1 MCVVCLDQRLDEYG
15 IPIPTYAL
23 VNRAFPDQELDY
35 FLEEEDFVEVHGKRI
50 MKPFVEKPV
59 DGKHTWRILF
69 SPFCNNFKT
78 INIHKVCT
86 VHSVEG
92 EDVSSDG
99 LLYTKS
105 LYFENENGCLPSFWM
120 SR

>member
-59 DGKHTWRILF
+59 DGD
-69 SPFCNNFKT
+69 N
-78 INIHKVCT
+78 
-86 VHSVEG
+86 HSVMIYYP
-92 EDVSSDG
+92 SSAGGGMKELFRKVRATDASTSVFWDG
-99 LLYTKS
+99 
-105 LYFENENGCLPSFWM
+105 M
-120 SR
+120 

>member
-1 MCVVCLDQRLDEYG
+1 MVSIMEDSVFTFLQQFQNYKHPQGLYC
-15 IPIPTYAL
+15 TY
-23 VNRAFPDQELDY
+23 
-35 FLEEEDFVEVHGKRI
+35 
-50 MKPFVEKPV
+50 
-59 DGKHTWRILF
+59 
-69 SPFCNNFKT
+69 
-78 INIHKVCT
+78 
-86 VHSVEG
+86 SVEG